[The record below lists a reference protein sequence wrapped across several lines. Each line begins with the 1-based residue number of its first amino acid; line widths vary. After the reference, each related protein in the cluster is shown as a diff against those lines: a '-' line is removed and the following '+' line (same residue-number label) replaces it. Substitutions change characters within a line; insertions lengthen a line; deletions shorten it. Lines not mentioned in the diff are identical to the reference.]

1 MSLLIIFSIARVKH
15 HRRLN
20 KNNNED
26 QSQEEQQ
33 HGHNNN
39 DERRVEINQNSMLP
53 LHNDETNDNDED
65 SRMLNTSST
74 VNSFVNNVGNSS
86 VSSSNCESPPMSFDE
101 LIKDSCSSESFC
113 KNRIT
118 AYSCIKG

>member
-1 MSLLIIFSIARVKH
+1 
-15 HRRLN
+15 
-20 KNNNED
+20 
-26 QSQEEQQ
+26 
-33 HGHNNN
+33 
-39 DERRVEINQNSMLP
+39 MLP

-86 VSSSNCESPPMSFDE
+86 VSSGNCESPPMSFDE
-101 LIKDSCSSESFC
+101 LIKHSCSSESFC

-118 AYSCIKG
+118 AYSCIEG